1 VKAWLIPAALVASAA
16 VAQPPRPVTIDA
28 ATMRRLGVVTAPARA
43 TAHTSAV
50 SGFARVL
57 DPIPLAQLDSDIAA
71 AAATAAASAAE
82 AKRAE
87 ALFASDATVSRK
99 AAQAARAQAQG
110 DAARLAL
117 LRRRLGLEWGPA
129 IVRLGDAR
137 RDALVQALA
146 AGRTALLRIDSAG
159 GEGQAGLRTV
169 TIDLG
174 ELGTVGATIIGPA
187 RAADPRLQSPGLIA
201 RANGAKASLLSTGLT
216 VPANIHAV
224 ARSGIFVP
232 AAAILRIGGASW
244 AYVMTRPGTF
254 ARRRLQDPLP
264 TTGGLFASGGISAG
278 EAIVTSGASALY
290 AAEHGGG
297 PAE

>member
-1 VKAWLIPAALVASAA
+1 VRAWLIPAALIASAA
-16 VAQPPRPVTIDA
+16 IAQPPRPVTIDA

-71 AAATAAASAAE
+71 AAATATASAAE
-82 AKRAE
+82 ATRAE
-87 ALFASDATVSRK
+87 ALFAKDATVSRK

-117 LRRRLGLEWGPA
+117 LRRRLGFEWGPA
-129 IVRLGDAR
+129 ILRLSDAQR
-137 RDALVQALA
+137 GALVQALA
-146 AGRTALLRIDSAG
+146 TGHAALLRIDSAG

-174 ELGTVGATIIGPA
+174 ELGTVVATIIGPA

-201 RANGAKASLLSTGLT
+201 RASGAKASLLSTGLT

-224 ARSGIFVP
+224 ARSGTFVP
-232 AAAILRIGGASW
+232 ATAILRIDGASW
-244 AYVMTRPGTF
+244 AYVMIRPGTF
-254 ARRRLQDPLP
+254 TRRKLEGALP
-264 TTGGLFASGGISAG
+264 TTGGLFATGGIRAG
-278 EAIVTSGASALY
+278 EAIVTGGGSALY
-290 AAEHGGG
+290 AAEHGSG